1 MVLAY
6 SKKEV
11 FDLVFIVN
19 ILAHFN
25 KDKEVDQATRL
36 VGPKIIPYAESR
48 SGMIV
53 LLITPIKYQWSI
65 LSQ

>member
-6 SKKEV
+6 SKIEV

-25 KDKEVDQATRL
+25 KDKEVDQATCL
-36 VGPKIIPYAESR
+36 VGPKIIPYPESR

-53 LLITPIKYQWSI
+53 LLITPIKYQ
-65 LSQ
+65 

>member
-11 FDLVFIVN
+11 FDLVLIVN

-25 KDKEVDQATRL
+25 KDKEVVCL
-36 VGPKIIPYAESR
+36 VGHKIIPYAESR

-53 LLITPIKYQWSI
+53 LLIIPIKYQ
-65 LSQ
+65 